1 MKEPI
6 ETRLATALAGQY
18 RLEGELGRGAMA
30 QVFRAEDLRHARAV
44 AVKLLPPEMA
54 TPVAA
59 ERFLREIRI
68 TSRLQHPH
76 ILPLLDSGAA
86 HGLCWY
92 VMPLVT
98 GINLRD
104 RIKEGPLP
112 LKEAMRIGIEVA
124 QALAHAHQLEI
135 IHRDMKPEN
144 IMLSAGHAMVTDF
157 GLARAYGASGG
168 SSVTVAGL
176 PIGTPVYMSPEQ
188 VMGSGCDARSDLYG
202 LVCILYEMVTGRP
215 PYAGNLQTVMRGH
228 LEGVAVP
235 PSQFRPDVPGPFDQV
250 VARGLAKK
258 PEDRFQTGAE
268 LVEELEM
275 IRAIAMVGAATP
287 SPRAG
292 AGTHEPEARTAP
304 GWRKWFGGGKSG

>member
-6 ETRLATALAGQY
+6 ATRLATALAGQY

-30 QVFRAEDLRHARAV
+30 QVFKAEDLRHSRAV

-168 SSVTVAGL
+168 LSVTVAGL

-215 PYAGNLQTVMRGH
+215 PYSGNLQTVMRGH
-228 LEGVAVP
+228 MEGVAIP
-235 PSQFRPDVPGPFDQV
+235 PSQVRPDAPRPFDQV
-250 VARGLAKK
+250 VARGLAKA
-258 PEDRFQTGAE
+258 PDERFQTGAE

-275 IRAIAMVGAATP
+275 IRAIAMVGGAGP

-292 AGTHEPEARTAP
+292 ANTHQPEPKAVP
-304 GWRKWFGGGKSG
+304 GWRKWFGGGKRG

>member
-1 MKEPI
+1 MSEPI
-6 ETRLATALAGQY
+6 ETRLAKALAGQY

-30 QVFRAEDLRHARAV
+30 QVFKAEDLRHPRAV

-98 GINLRD
+98 GVSLRD

-112 LKEAMRIGIEVA
+112 VKEAMRIGIEVA
-124 QALAHAHQLEI
+124 KALGHAHQLEI
-135 IHRDMKPEN
+135 THRDMKPEN
-144 IMLSAGHAMVTDF
+144 IMLSQGHAMVTDF
-157 GLARAYGASGG
+157 GLARALGAEGG
-168 SSVTVAGL
+168 TSVTVAGL

-188 VMGSGCDARSDLYG
+188 VMGTGSDGRADLYG

-215 PYAGNLQTVMRGH
+215 PFVGNLQTVMKGH
-228 LEGVAVP
+228 MQDTAVP
-235 PSQFRPDVPGPFDQV
+235 PSQHRPDVPPPFDAV
-250 VARGLAKK
+250 VARGLAKS
-258 PEDRFQTGAE
+258 PADRYQTGEE
-268 LVEELEM
+268 LAEELEM
-275 IRAIAMVGAATP
+275 IRAMAMLGGATPYPAADAQAPSPAKPEGAAPT
-287 SPRAG
+287 
-292 AGTHEPEARTAP
+292 
-304 GWRKWFGGGKSG
+304 GWRKWFG

>member
-1 MKEPI
+1 
-6 ETRLATALAGQY
+6 
-18 RLEGELGRGAMA
+18 MA
-30 QVFRAEDLRHARAV
+30 QVFKAEDLRHSRAV

-215 PYAGNLQTVMRGH
+215 PYTGNLQTVMRGH
-228 LEGVAVP
+228 LEGAAIP
-235 PSQFRPDVPGPFDQV
+235 PSQLRPDVPSPFDRV
-250 VARGLAKK
+250 VARGLAK
-258 PEDRFQTGAE
+258 PPDERFQAGAD

-275 IRAIAMVGAATP
+275 IRAFAMVGAAGVGP
-287 SPRAG
+287 SAG
-292 AGTHEPEARTAP
+292 AGKSEPVAGTAP
-304 GWRKWFGGGKSG
+304 GWRKWFGGGKRG